1 MARTKPTAPAHNS
14 LVASAARMG
23 GANLLNLSRPKTGA
37 SWHAQAWEFYHIVG
51 EFRYACDWKGAMLS
65 KTIMFAQHKV
75 NGVFEK
81 VETGDAF
88 DYMEQLFRDDEGKA
102 EALRLMGIHMEVTG
116 EFFIVAYENPDKFG
130 EGEVWEIVAST
141 KLVRPTTDADNDHY
155 RINGKELMVDQSK
168 VLCIRVW
175 RPDPEDPEQSISP
188 ARAVLPILGEIVRLT
203 DHVAAQVDSRL
214 AGAGILLMPSEMTF
228 PTPPVEEGA
237 VQMTA
242 NNADQLMQI
251 ISTAMATAIRDRSNP
266 SALVPIVITAP
277 SDVIDKI
284 KHVTFWSELSEQAMQ
299 LRKEAIGRLALG
311 MDIPP
316 EVLQGVA
323 DSNHWSAWQADESA
337 IKAHTEPLLK
347 LITSALTQKYLRP
360 LLSEDDEADPLVEDD
375 NPRTP
380 IPDEELRDWSI
391 GVDTSEMRLRPN
403 RSKEAIELYD
413 RGELNGAALR
423 RETNF
428 DEQDKMEDDELAR
441 WHVRKV
447 AQGSTTPEL
456 VAAALAQVGV
466 KLNVPTTASEGTEGR
481 PAPSL
486 EGHPQQSIPDRV
498 RSETRK
504 IARENGDVPS
514 ADPAA
519 RRTAASEATARLAA
533 GVSVACEQAVFRALE
548 RAGNRMRNK
557 MGGKLPGVSAG
568 ETYLTFGTQAAD
580 LDYYLDDAWGE
591 NVRTLASHAGVSPE
605 KLKDALDGY
614 CRVLLVSQ
622 RPHTFKALE
631 NHLTM
636 ALREEV
642 MS

>member
-1 MARTKPTAPAHNS
+1 MARTKPTLPAHNS

-23 GANLLNLSRPKTGA
+23 GQNLLNLSRPKTGA
-37 SWHAQAWEFYHIVG
+37 SWHQQAWEFYHIVG

-75 NGVFEK
+75 NGVYEK
-81 VETGDAF
+81 VEAGDAF

-116 EFFIVAYENPDKFG
+116 EFFIVAYENPDRFG
-130 EGEVWEIVAST
+130 EAEVWEIVAST
-141 KLVRPTTDADNDHY
+141 KLVRPTTEDEKDHY
-155 RINGKELMVDQSK
+155 RINGRELMVDQSK

-228 PTPPVEEGA
+228 PTPPVEEGT

-284 KHVTFWSELSEQAMQ
+284 KHVTFWSDLSEQAME

-323 DSNHWSAWQADESA
+323 ESNHWSAWQADESA

-360 LLSEDDEADPLVEDD
+360 LLAADDGADVLDDEEAT
-375 NPRTP
+375 RTP
-380 IPDEELRDWSI
+380 VPDEELRDWSI

-403 RSKEAIELYD
+403 RSKEALELYNL
-413 RGELNGAALR
+413 GELSGTALR

-428 DEQDKMEDDELAR
+428 DEEDKMDDDELAR
-441 WHVRKV
+441 WHIRKV

-456 VAAALAQVGV
+456 VEAALEQVGV
-466 KLNVPTTASEGTEGR
+466 KLNVAPSTSPGTEGR

-486 EGHPQQSIPDRV
+486 DGHPQQSIPDRV

-504 IARENGDVPS
+504 IAREQGNVPS
-514 ADPAA
+514 ADPA
-519 RRTAASEATARLAA
+519 RRAAGPEDTNRLAA
-533 GVSVACEQAVFRALE
+533 AVAVGSEQAVFRALE

-557 MGGKLPGVSAG
+557 MGGKLAGISAG
-568 ETYLTFGTQAAD
+568 ETYLTFGTQASD

-591 NVRTLASHAGVSPE
+591 NVRTLADRTGVSHE
-605 KLKDALDGY
+605 KLKSALDGY

-631 NHLTM
+631 SHLTM

-642 MS
+642 MA